1 MLKFAHLSEI
11 IQVKLN
17 DENSNTSLAYKLKH
31 HNHDTVYS
39 KINHNHREL
48 EDLIDAKNKGELGMT
63 TAQSQKLDEIY
74 NKLVAGG
81 ILKGQLIAY
90 MEMGTHIHYDED
102 HALGLCIP
110 IGATMVEA
118 SYTNLARDHMTIY
131 YKNGSFIN
139 TANSVVN
146 ATEDNPIIKVSIN
159 PKFPPGNSQWTI
171 SGYIKAY
178 K

>member
-1 MLKFAHLSEI
+1 MEI
-11 IQVKLN
+11 YGNLPIIN
-17 DENSNTSLAYKLKH
+17 DENSNTSLAYNLKH

-39 KINHNHREL
+39 KIDHNHREL

-81 ILKGQLIAY
+81 VLKGQLIAY
-90 MEMGTHIHYDED
+90 MEMGTHIHYNED
-102 HALGLCIP
+102 HALSLYIP
-110 IGATMVEA
+110 IGATRVEA
-118 SYTNLARDHMTIY
+118 SYTNLARDHMIVY
-131 YKNGSFIN
+131 YKNGSLIN
-139 TANSVVN
+139 TENSVVN